1 MRDLKYKVS
10 IIGLA
15 IGDALGVALGAT
27 MYSIQKNKIKK
38 EYLKVGKSEKN

>member
-1 MRDLKYKVS
+1 MRDLKYKGS

-15 IGDALGVALGAT
+15 IGDALGAALGAT

-38 EYLKVGKSEKN
+38 EGPSSGEK

>member
-38 EYLKVGKSEKN
+38 GRSSSGEK